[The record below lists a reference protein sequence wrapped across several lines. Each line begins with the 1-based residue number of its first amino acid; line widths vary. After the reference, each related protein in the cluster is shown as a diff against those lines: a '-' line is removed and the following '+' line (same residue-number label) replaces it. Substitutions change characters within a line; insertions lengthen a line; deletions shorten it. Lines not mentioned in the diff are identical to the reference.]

1 MLASCYSYQS
11 GFNPRTYIRYDDFQA
26 RHLNSIISFNPRTYI
41 RYDSRGRTICTT
53 LFSFNPRTY
62 IRYDRARSSVISST
76 SGFNPRTYIRYDFFG
91 VLRMLKPLRFQS
103 TYLYKVRPLPAFFLL
118 ILDWFQ
124 STYLYKV
131 RRGGGIGSAYIRSR
145 FQSTYLYKVRHI
157 GQLKIHIRRYVSIHV
172 PI

>member
-62 IRYDRARSSVISST
+62 IRYDTRN
-76 SGFNPRTYIRYDFFG
+76 NPFLLNG
-91 VLRMLKPLRFQS
+91 KFQS
-103 TYLYKVRPLPAFFLL
+103 TYLYKVRL
-118 ILDWFQ
+118 
-124 STYLYKV
+124 
-131 RRGGGIGSAYIRSR
+131 
-145 FQSTYLYKVRHI
+145 
-157 GQLKIHIRRYVSIHV
+157 
-172 PI
+172 